1 MTRRLMRL
9 RAVVEKVSWL
19 LFPDAAAPG
28 AGQNRPGR
36 PRLAVPYIFSPN
48 LTLGGALIAV
58 AACLARIFS
67 ACALF
72 AVWGTVSAL
81 AWSAIENRFWRAVAV
96 LPLVLV
102 FLAALA
108 ALMIAISTLER
119 MIARKG

>member
-1 MTRRLMRL
+1 M
-9 RAVVEKVSWL
+9 
-19 LFPDAAAPG
+19 P
-28 AGQNRPGR
+28 RP
-36 PRLAVPYIFSPN
+36 PVP
-48 LTLGGALIAV
+48 
-58 AACLARIFS
+58 ARIDLDAR

-102 FLAALA
+102 FVAALA